1 MSSENTYYGQIKEK
15 LKGYIQIVINR
26 KIIKQNQN
34 EYYKNNK
41 ERLREQAQNCYKNVL
56 EEEKGRKWEYGR
68 NAIKNVWEK

>member
-34 EYYKNNK
+34 KYYKNNK
-41 ERLREQAQNCYKNVL
+41 ERLREQAQNCYKNVWKKKKA
-56 EEEKGRKWEYGR
+56 ENENMGEMQ
-68 NAIKNVWEK
+68 

>member
-34 EYYKNNK
+34 KYYKNNK
-41 ERLREQAQNCYKNVL
+41 ERLREKAINKYREQYN
-56 EEEKGRKWEYGR
+56 EEKEMK
-68 NAIKNVWEK
+68 A

>member
-34 EYYKNNK
+34 KYYKNNK
-41 ERLREQAQNCYKNVL
+41 ERLREQAQNC
-56 EEEKGRKWEYGR
+56 
-68 NAIKNVWEK
+68 